1 MKHITKIAH
10 IDVTKALDPDKGIDA
25 VMWAGGYD
33 RVGDAIAPG
42 AIRLENFNKNPI
54 MLYQHDHNAPIGT
67 WSNVRQIGDQ
77 LLGTFKLAAA
87 GTSSEIDAI
96 REMVKQ
102 GILRAISIGFN
113 AFKYQEDEQYDRHTF
128 TDIELL
134 EASLVSVPCSPGA
147 LVIARSFGADEKRIF
162 RNGSGEVSPSTVN
175 DLTRRKADA
184 AHNTTFKHI
193 GHQAMNLQDQIKQA
207 QADSVTTRDELVNL
221 QSRMASGED
230 VSKALD
236 TAMDAVEKADAEVE
250 RLTRLEKLT
259 AGTTAKAVGTPMINR
274 QTYQEKAVAPGTHLA
289 RLALVKAS
297 AYRDRSSEEAV
308 AEKMFPGEK
317 ATMAIVKAATRVA
330 DTTTSGWAQELVR
343 QELRG
348 MIMGDLAPISI
359 AATLAGQG
367 TYLNFNGARKITMPS
382 MSNNTTNLAGAFVG
396 ENGVI
401 PVKEG
406 VVSSLSIEAFKM
418 GVITTITK
426 ELERASDPDS
436 VELLRRML
444 MQDTANALD
453 TAVIGNTAAVSGVRP
468 KGLLNGVT
476 IGTGASGG
484 GVAAVT
490 ADIKTLLGAF
500 ITANV
505 GAKPVL
511 IMNTA
516 TKLSLSVM
524 TSALGEFTFA
534 EEVANGMLRGV
545 PIIASNRVPSN
556 RVILV
561 DAAYFAGAFDSPE
574 IDVSEQATLSMANA
588 SGVAPTQA
596 ENGSGAIGTAEQVP
610 ADGGG
615 KILGAGA
622 GAAFVGLTG
631 ISLFQQYA
639 LAIRLV
645 MPVGWGMT
653 YAGTVAALDSV
664 TW

>member
-10 IDVTKALDPDKGIDA
+10 LDVTKALDPDKGIEA
-25 VMWAGGYD
+25 VMWAGGFD

-42 AIRLENFNKNPI
+42 AIRLDNFRKNPI

-77 LLGTFKLAAA
+77 LLGTFRLAAA

-113 AFKYQEDEQYDRHTF
+113 AFQYREDEQLDRHVY

-134 EASLVSVPCSPGA
+134 EASLVSVPCSPDA
-147 LVIARSFGADEKRIF
+147 LIIARSFGADEKRIF
-162 RNGSGEVSPSTVN
+162 SRGAGEVSPSAST
-175 DLTRRKADA
+175 DLTRKKADA
-184 AHNTTFKHI
+184 AHNTTSKLK

-207 QADSVTTRDELVNL
+207 QADSVTARDVLVDL
-221 QSRMASGED
+221 QSKMASGED
-230 VSKALD
+230 VSKELD
-236 TAMDAVEKADAEVE
+236 AQMDAVEKADSEVA

-289 RLALVKAS
+289 RLALVKAA
-297 AYRDRSSEEAV
+297 AYRDRSPEEAV

-317 ATMAIVKAATRVA
+317 ATMAIVKSAARVA

-348 MIMGDLAPISI
+348 MILGDLAPISI
-359 AATLAGQG
+359 AAALANQG
-367 TYLNFNGARKITMPS
+367 TYINFNGARKITMPS
-382 MSNNTTNLAGAFVG
+382 ISNNTTNLAGAFVG

-406 VVSSLSIEAFKM
+406 VVSSLSIEAYKM

-426 ELERASDPDS
+426 ELERSSDPDS
-436 VELLRRML
+436 VELLRKML

-453 TAVIGNTAAVSGVRP
+453 TALIDTSAAVSGVRP
-468 KGLLNGVT
+468 KGILNGVT
-476 IGTGASGG
+476 IGSGTAGG

-490 ADIKTLLGAF
+490 ADIKTLIGAF

-516 TKLSLSVM
+516 TKLSLSMM

-534 EEVANGMLRGV
+534 EEVANNMLRGI
-545 PIIASNRVPSN
+545 PIIASNRVTSG

-561 DAAYFAGAFDSPE
+561 DAAYFAAAFDTPE
-574 IDVSEQATLSMANA
+574 IDVSEQATLTMANA
-588 SGVAPTQA
+588 NGTAPTQA
-596 ENGSGAIGTAEQVP
+596 DNGSGVIGTAEQIV

-615 KILGAGA
+615 KILGASGV
-622 GAAFVGLTG
+622 AFTGLTG

-653 YAGTVAALDSV
+653 YAGTVAALNSV